1 MLESIM
7 RRTRRGVYSR
17 ADGLNSLFRPE
28 KQVVSAGDTA
38 CFCRENNAKQILLCL
53 VILFFISILLDC
65 ELLKIAAVGCMDDV
79 DAADRNICIDGLARL
94 DSEAGDGESTY
105 VDDAYV
111 GLATER

>member
-65 ELLKIAAVGCMDDV
+65 ELLKIAAVGSVDDV
-79 DAADRNICIDGLARL
+79 NAADRNVGGDGLARL
-94 DSEAGDGESTY
+94 DGVVGDGESTNVY
-105 VDDAYV
+105 DAYV
-111 GLATER
+111 SITTE